1 MISKI
6 HIKANEKGYVL
17 IQKCKKYCFYEK
29 SISIMSNFKK
39 SIKVILYVIILLIN
53 INVIKL

>member
-1 MISKI
+1 MK
-6 HIKANEKGYVL
+6 KDMYLYK
-17 IQKCKKYCFYEK
+17 KCKKYCFYEK

-39 SIKVILYVIILLIN
+39 SIKVILYVIILLII